1 MREKNNMKRTK
12 KELLTIIDN
21 LTLQNDINFDK
32 AEIRGELIKELEQE
46 INELQEKAE
55 TLDILIDLIDCYA
68 IAHTRYTMGI
78 LTELETI
85 EKLTEKLLDMR
96 TTSI

>member
-1 MREKNNMKRTK
+1 MRGKNNMKRTK
-12 KELLTIIDN
+12 AELLDDLESMTEEKDILVDKLETANNTIDD
-21 LTLQNDINFDK
+21 LEE
-32 AEIRGELIKELEQE
+32 EIT
-46 INELQEKAE
+46 ELQEKAE
-55 TLDILIDLIDCYA
+55 TLDILIDLIDCYH

-96 TTSI
+96 SIN